1 VSVIDTT
8 TPNPLVVATI
18 PVGSGPTGVVVSPYG
33 SHVYVVNTSGGTVSV
48 IDTAVNRVVATIPV
62 GYWPTAVGISPD
74 GTRVYVANTWSS
86 SVSVIDTTTFTPTVV
101 ATVAVGAAPSS
112 VAVSGKRVLVT
123 NQAAGTVSVI
133 DTSAPTPKVIAT
145 VAVGPAPT
153 SVVPSADAT
162 LAFVANSDDTVS
174 VVDIQSNAII
184 RTVKVDALA
193 EWGSHSLALSA
204 DGSRLFITDGYD
216 RALRSMSLVTGTS
229 ITTGRSALAL
239 PGTNGYAVMATWY
252 FPNHDEPP
260 TGLVYLQ
267 HGFYRTSD
275 NVSALAQQ
283 LADRTNSIVVTPDIS
298 SNYFDPYNIWGSP
311 IERAVASMF
320 LGDRSELTASAAA
333 AAGHAIR
340 LPEQFVLA
348 GHSAGGTLVSATAGY
363 IADSGAIDTLKAVI
377 LFDTVDSYDARIGLA
392 KLTGANARPVYLIAA
407 QPCACNYGGRH
418 AYNIINSP
426 PSEFVAIMLDGGGH
440 LDAEGASTN
449 WYAEW
454 FCGGT
459 SATNAAAVQS
469 ITTSWINYVFTGS
482 PSDITGPVGTVIPI
496 DGTTA
501 RVIGTNSLQA
511 A

>member
-1 VSVIDTT
+1 
-8 TPNPLVVATI
+8 
-18 PVGSGPTGVVVSPYG
+18 
-33 SHVYVVNTSGGTVSV
+33 
-48 IDTAVNRVVATIPV
+48 
-62 GYWPTAVGISPD
+62 
-74 GTRVYVANTWSS
+74 
-86 SVSVIDTTTFTPTVV
+86 
-101 ATVAVGAAPSS
+101 
-112 VAVSGKRVLVT
+112 
-123 NQAAGTVSVI
+123 
-133 DTSAPTPKVIAT
+133 
-145 VAVGPAPT
+145 
-153 SVVPSADAT
+153 
-162 LAFVANSDDTVS
+162 
-174 VVDIQSNAII
+174 
-184 RTVKVDALA
+184 
-193 EWGSHSLALSA
+193 
-204 DGSRLFITDGYD
+204 
-216 RALRSMSLVTGTS
+216 
-229 ITTGRSALAL
+229 
-239 PGTNGYAVMATWY
+239 
-252 FPNHDEPP
+252 
-260 TGLVYLQ
+260 
-267 HGFYRTSD
+267 
-275 NVSALAQQ
+275 
-283 LADRTNSIVVTPDIS
+283 
-298 SNYFDPYNIWGSP
+298 
-311 IERAVASMF
+311 MF
-320 LGDRSELTASAAA
+320 LGDRSELTASAAV

-392 KLTGANARPVYLIAA
+392 KLTGAKARPVYLIAA
-407 QPCACNYGGRH
+407 QPCACNNGGRH